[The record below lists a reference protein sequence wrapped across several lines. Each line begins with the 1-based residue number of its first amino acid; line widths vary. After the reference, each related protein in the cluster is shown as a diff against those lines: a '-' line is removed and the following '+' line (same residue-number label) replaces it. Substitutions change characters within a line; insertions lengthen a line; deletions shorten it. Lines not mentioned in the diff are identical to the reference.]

1 MCSCGRGRHSFNRPP
16 HNPVMDASAA
26 SILTRFQMKPQ
37 KTRMVPGGP
46 TGTFLE
52 EGRRPFRLGGSLGAC
67 LSNSALSHAHPSS
80 KPRPQV
86 VRGQGPLAA
95 YWSAFS
101 HAHPSLAAPCPH
113 HRAGWRLRGFSAL
126 SPAPHGGVKG
136 PLLVPAASKP
146 VQPHGHGFVYQS
158 KALETTCLS
167 CGLSGKHWGI
177 YRYSCK
183 LCYSV

>member
-1 MCSCGRGRHSFNRPP
+1 
-16 HNPVMDASAA
+16 
-26 SILTRFQMKPQ
+26 
-37 KTRMVPGGP
+37 MVPQARSWKKA
-46 TGTFLE
+46 E
-52 EGRRPFRLGGSLGAC
+52 DPFGCGGSLGAC
-67 LSNSALSHAHPSS
+67 LSDSKLSHAHPIF
-80 KPRPQV
+80 KPRPQ
-86 VRGQGPLAA
+86 GGKGPLAA

-101 HAHPSLAAPCPH
+101 HAHPSLSLAAPCPH

-136 PLLVPAASKP
+136 PLLVPASLETSP
-146 VQPHGHGFVYQS
+146 TPRHGFVYQS

-177 YRYSCK
+177 YRYSYK